1 MKPSRP
7 PTFRLTP
14 AALALLSASAAVCA
28 QEAPVKELPT
38 VEIRAPRMITPLP
51 GVVFDEQ
58 QTTSNVQSLTGDE
71 LQQSGAVSLTEAMNL
86 QFQSINVN
94 DYAGNPFQ
102 QDLNFRGFA
111 ASPLIGTPQ
120 GLSVYLDGVRI
131 NEAFGD
137 VVNWDLIPNIA
148 ILRMDLLPGSNPM
161 FGHNTLGGA
170 ISVNTKSGFTSPKVE
185 FSALGG
191 AFGRRQYQL
200 AAGGNSGSLAGFFAL
215 NKFDEDGWRT
225 NSPTSVRQYFGRVDI
240 RGTSTEATLSLLKA
254 ENTLVGNGLIPEEQW
269 RESPNSVFTSPDE
282 NINDLNH
289 LTGRVRFDIS
299 ESSSVALQ
307 MYRRDLK
314 QKGTGG
320 DVWDDFDQGAS
331 ANRLGVSCPDGF
343 GSPNGALDQNIGPTY
358 PGCAG
363 LAPNG
368 LFNFSR
374 SDQRSEGVALQ
385 FTQISETHQ
394 IVVGSSFDWSDV
406 DFRQSQRLGFID
418 SERTV
423 FLDPS
428 READLGLLALSQ
440 DITRNNLTGSSRTA
454 ALFFSDTWTAAPNL
468 FITYGARLS
477 YSRVKNELQSDKPI
491 PLYQF
496 TSNFFN
502 SREPVCGT
510 LSDVGARFL
519 CSTGDYG
526 YRSLNPSLGVSWL
539 PAQDLNV
546 YGNVSRGSRV
556 PSVIELGCARDK
568 TLEDPNGLNDGKNLG
583 CTIPT
588 SLTSDPFLP
597 QVRSLTTELGF
608 RGTSLN
614 GQLSWSATAYRTELT
629 DDILFVSL
637 GQRNRGVFDTFG
649 KTERD
654 GFELN
659 LKGKFG
665 RHSLRAGYSRLNA
678 TFESSAT
685 IVNQSNSSADRTQG
699 RVNDFEINP
708 GDVIPGLPKHSFRLG
723 WSMDVSSNFTF
734 GFSMVAQS
742 FVFARGNE
750 NNESE
755 PGGTDLTGNAQIPGL
770 GKRYVGK
777 GRTSGFAVFNFNAN
791 YRVDKNIS
799 LFCKV
804 DNIFDRRYTTAGDL
818 AVNPF
823 TSGSFGARDS
833 SGFNYNSFDWTH
845 SLFVGPGAPRA
856 VWFGLNYAFG
866 S

>member
-1 MKPSRP
+1 MTACRPSKL
-7 PTFRLTP
+7 RLTTL
-14 AALALLSASAAVCA
+14 ALALAGATSSAWA
-28 QEAPVKELPT
+28 QEADVKELPT
-38 VEIRAPRMITPLP
+38 VQIRAPRIITPLP
-51 GVVFDEQ
+51 GVVIDEQ
-58 QTTSNVQSLTGDE
+58 QTTSNVQSMSGDE
-71 LQQSGAVSLTEAMNL
+71 IRQSGSVSLTDAMNT

-102 QDLNFRGFA
+102 QDLNFRGFS

-148 ILRMDLLPGSNPM
+148 ILRMDLLPGSNPL

-170 ISVNTKSGFTSPKVE
+170 ISVSTKSGFTSPNVE
-185 FSALGG
+185 LSALGG
-191 AFGRRQYQL
+191 AFGRRQYQI
-200 AAGGNSGSLAGFFAL
+200 AAGANRGPLAGFFAL
-215 NKFDEDGWRT
+215 NAFDEDGWRT
-225 NSPTSVRQYFGRVDI
+225 NSPTSVRQYFGRIDLRVAA
-240 RGTSTEATLSLLKA
+240 TEATVTYLKA
-254 ENTLVGNGLIPEEQW
+254 RNTLVGNGLIPDEQW
-269 RESPNSVFTSPDE
+269 RDSPSSVFTSPDE
-282 NINDLNH
+282 NINDLDH
-289 LTGRVRFDIS
+289 VTGRIRLDVS
-299 ESSSVALQ
+299 ESSSVSLQ
-307 MYRRDLK
+307 IYRRSLH
-314 QKGTGG
+314 QNSQGG

-331 ANRLGVSCPDGF
+331 ANRLGVTCPDGF
-343 GSPNGALDQNIGPTY
+343 GSPNGALDQNFGVTY

-363 LAPNG
+363 VAPNG
-368 LFNFSR
+368 LFNFGR
-374 SDQRSEGVALQ
+374 SKQASEGVALQ
-385 FTQISETHQ
+385 WTHLTESHQ
-394 IVVGSSFDWSDV
+394 IVLGSTFDWNDV
-406 DFRQSQRLGFID
+406 DFRQSQMLGFID
-418 SERTV
+418 SERSV
-423 FLDPS
+423 YLDPS
-428 READLGLLALSQ
+428 READLGLLPLSQ
-440 DITRNNLTGSSRTA
+440 EITRNNLTGSSRTA
-454 ALFFSDTWTAAPNL
+454 AFFFSDTWTAAPNL
-468 FITYGARLS
+468 FVTYGARLS
-477 YSRVKNELQSDKPI
+477 YSRVKNELVSDKPI

-502 SREPVCGT
+502 TRAEVCGS
-510 LSDVGARFL
+510 LSSVSTRFL
-519 CSTGDYG
+519 CSSGDYG
-526 YRSLNPSLGVSWL
+526 YRSFNPSFGVSWL
-539 PAQDLNV
+539 PQEDLNV
-546 YGNVSRGSRV
+546 YGNVSRGARV

-588 SLTSDPFLP
+588 ALTSDPFLP
-597 QVRSLTTELGF
+597 QVRSLTTELGL
-608 RGTSLN
+608 RGTSFD
-614 GQLSWSATAYRTELT
+614 GRMSWNATAYRTELT

-665 RHSLRAGYSRLNA
+665 RHSIRAGYSRLNA

-685 IVNQSNSSADRTQG
+685 VVNTSNSSSDRTPG
-699 RVNDFEINP
+699 RLDEFQINP

-723 WSMDVSSNFTF
+723 WNMDVTDSLAF

-742 FVFARGNE
+742 YVFARGNE

-755 PGGTDLTGNAQIPGL
+755 AGGTDLTGNGQIPDL

-777 GRTSGFAVFNFNAN
+777 GRTSGFAVFNFNAS
-791 YRVDKNIS
+791 YRIDRNLS
-799 LFCKV
+799 MFAKV
-804 DNIFDRRYTTAGDL
+804 DNIFDRRYATAGDL

-833 SGFNYNSFDWTH
+833 AGFNYNSFDWTH

-856 VWFGLNYAFG
+856 VWFGLNYTFG
-866 S
+866 T

>member
-1 MKPSRP
+1 MKPSRTP
-7 PTFRLTP
+7 KFRLIP
-14 AALALLSASAAVCA
+14 ASLAMLGVSAAVCA
-28 QEAPVKELPT
+28 QEAEVKELPAIQ
-38 VEIRAPRMITPLP
+38 IRAPRVITPLP
-51 GVVFDEQ
+51 GVVLDEQ
-58 QTTSNVQSLTGDE
+58 QSTSNVQSLSGDE
-71 LQQSGAVSLTEAMNL
+71 LRQSGAVSLTEAMNT

-102 QDLNFRGFA
+102 QDLNFRGFS

-200 AAGGNSGSLAGFFAL
+200 AAGGNQGALAGFFAL

-225 NSPTSVRQYFGRVDI
+225 NSPTSVRQYFARIDL
-240 RGTSTEATLSLLKA
+240 RGASTEATLSLLKA
-254 ENTLVGNGLIPEEQW
+254 ENTLVGNGLIPDEQW
-269 RESPNSVFTSPDE
+269 RDSPSSVFTSPDQ
-282 NINDLNH
+282 NINDLDH
-289 LTGRVRFDIS
+289 LTGRIRFDIS
-299 ESSSVALQ
+299 EASSIALQ
-307 MYRRDLK
+307 VYRRDLD
-314 QKGTGG
+314 QRSQGG

-343 GSPNGALDQNIGPTY
+343 GSPNGALDQNFGATY

-363 LAPNG
+363 VAPNG
-368 LFNFSR
+368 LFNFSQ
-374 SDQRSEGVALQ
+374 SKQQSEGVALQ
-385 FTQISETHQ
+385 FTHLSETHQ
-394 IVVGSSFDWSDV
+394 IVIGSTFDWNDV

-418 SERTV
+418 AERTV
-423 FLDPS
+423 YLDPS

-440 DITRNNLTGSSRTA
+440 DITRNNLTGSSRSA

-468 FITYGARLS
+468 FVTYGARLS
-477 YSRVKNELQSDKPI
+477 YSRVKNELVSDKPI

-502 SREPVCGT
+502 SRAEVCGP
-510 LSDVGARFL
+510 LSSPSSRFL
-519 CSTGDYG
+519 CSSGDYG

-539 PAQDLNV
+539 ATENLNV

-588 SLTSDPFLP
+588 ALTSDPFLP
-597 QVRSLTTELGF
+597 QVRSLTTEIGL
-608 RGTSLN
+608 RGAAYN
-614 GQLSWSATAYRTELT
+614 GSLSWNATAYRTELT

-659 LKGKFG
+659 LKGRFG

-678 TFESSAT
+678 TFESSAR
-685 IVNQSNSSADRTQG
+685 IVNTSNSSSDRTPG
-699 RVNDFEINP
+699 RLDEFTINP

-723 WSMDVSSNFTF
+723 WEMDATDSFTF

-777 GRTSGFAVFNFNAN
+777 GKTSGFAVFNFNAN
-791 YRVDKNIS
+791 YRIDKNLS
-799 LFCKV
+799 LFGKV
-804 DNIFDRRYTTAGDL
+804 DNIFDRQYATAGDL

-833 SGFNYNSFDWTH
+833 AGFNYNSFDWTH